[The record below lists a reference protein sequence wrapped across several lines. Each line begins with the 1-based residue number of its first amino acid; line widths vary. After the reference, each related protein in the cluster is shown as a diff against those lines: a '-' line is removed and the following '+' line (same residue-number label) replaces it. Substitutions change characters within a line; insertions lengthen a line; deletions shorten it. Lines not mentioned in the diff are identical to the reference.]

1 MVGAQTLINLGRP
14 NEVVALGN
22 GTQGWYLADL
32 PLEYQSSRVYPA
44 QVPAQNLDSL
54 RQRSRRLQE
63 KFAVPTVDAA
73 QVRAWLAD
81 EACNVFL
88 CDVRTAEEH
97 RPGCVPGL
105 AQHAPRA
112 RGQTSCRERV
122 CPYGERSAG
131 SASL

>member
-32 PLEYQSSRVYPA
+32 PLEHQSSRVYPA

-54 RQRSRRLQE
+54 RQRSRRLQD

-73 QVRAWLAD
+73 QVRAWPAD
-81 EACNVFL
+81 EASHFFL
-88 CDVRTAEEH
+88 SHLRHDEEP
-97 RPGCVPGL
+97 RQGGL
-105 AQHAPRA
+105 PPRAPHAPRSPPA
-112 RGQTSCRERV
+112 RPAVR
-122 CPYGERSAG
+122 
-131 SASL
+131 